1 MNVLSQGG
9 YQFYVLCCFLVVFL
23 RLYIF
28 MFCTF
33 YSIHLFALY
42 VFLFYTSS
50 CSIHLFILYIF
61 LYYTS
66 SYSIHLLILYIFL
79 FYTSFYSIHLL
90 ILYIF
95 LYFIFYFIFLRHV
108 QHLLYLQLST
118 YLNEFWLIL
127 CQLRLGYVSL
137 CPVHVPWGSSRSSG
151 CYPHR

>member
-9 YQFYVLCCFLVVFL
+9 YQFYVFCCFLVVFL

-66 SYSIHLLILYIFL
+66 S
-79 FYTSFYSIHLL
+79 YSIHLL

>member
-79 FYTSFYSIHLL
+79 
-90 ILYIF
+90 
-95 LYFIFYFIFLRHV
+95 YFIFYFIFLRHV

-118 YLNEFWLIL
+118 YLNKFWLIL

>member
-1 MNVLSQGG
+1 M
-9 YQFYVLCCFLVVFL
+9 YCVVFL
-23 RLYIF
+23 LSSYGCTSSCSVHFILYIF
-28 MFCTF
+28 LLYTSS
-33 YSIHLFALY
+33 YSIHLLVLY
-42 VFLFYTSS
+42 IFLFYTSS
-50 CSIHLFILYIF
+50 
-61 LYYTS
+61 YT
-66 SYSIHLLILYIFL
+66 IHLLILYIFL
-79 FYTSFYSIHLL
+79 FYTSSYSIHLL

>member
-1 MNVLSQGG
+1 M
-9 YQFYVLCCFLVVFL
+9 YCVVFL
-23 RLYIF
+23 LSSYGCTSSCSVHFILY
-28 MFCTF
+28 TF
-33 YSIHLFALY
+33 LLYTSSYSIHLLVLY
-42 VFLFYTSS
+42 IFLFYTSS
-50 CSIHLFILYIF
+50 
-61 LYYTS
+61 YT
-66 SYSIHLLILYIFL
+66 IHLLILYIFL
-79 FYTSFYSIHLL
+79 FYTSSYSIHLL

>member
-9 YQFYVLCCFLVVFL
+9 YQFYVLCCFLIVFL

-66 SYSIHLLILYIFL
+66 S
-79 FYTSFYSIHLL
+79 YSIHLL

>member
-79 FYTSFYSIHLL
+79 
-90 ILYIF
+90 
-95 LYFIFYFIFLRHV
+95 YFIFYFIFLRHV

>member
-1 MNVLSQGG
+1 M
-9 YQFYVLCCFLVVFL
+9 YCVVFL
-23 RLYIF
+23 LSSYGCTSSCSVHFILYIF
-28 MFCTF
+28 LLYTSS
-33 YSIHLFALY
+33 YSIHLLVLY
-42 VFLFYTSS
+42 IFLFYTSS
-50 CSIHLFILYIF
+50 
-61 LYYTS
+61 YT
-66 SYSIHLLILYIFL
+66 IHLLILYIFL
-79 FYTSFYSIHLL
+79 FYTSSYSIHLL

-118 YLNEFWLIL
+118 YLNEFWLVL

>member
-61 LYYTS
+61 LFYTS
-66 SYSIHLLILYIFL
+66 S
-79 FYTSFYSIHLL
+79 YSIHLL